1 MAFSSSGSSQS
12 HGVDEEFSSGA
23 DFPQIAEINIIP
35 LVDVMLVLLIISM
48 VTTPF
53 MEQGVNV
60 ELPVAAGQSL
70 QKSQLNEPVILYVA
84 KDRNLRLGDKPVL
97 RKDLIAKLEQVFV
110 DRKDKELFV
119 RADKEVPYGVVA
131 ELMAQVQSAG
141 IERVG
146 LVTQPE

>member
-1 MAFSSSGSSQS
+1 MAFNTSHSSSDSSD
-12 HGVDEEFSSGA
+12 GDFSSGGEYS
-23 DFPQIAEINIIP
+23 QMAEINIVP

-53 MEQGVNV
+53 LEQGVNV
-60 ELPVAAGQSL
+60 ELPVAGGQSL
-70 QKSQLNEPVILYVA
+70 QKSQNDDPVILYVS
-84 KDRNLRLGDKPVL
+84 KDRNLRIGDKPVT
-97 RKDLIAKLEQVFV
+97 RKDLLEKLEILFS
-110 DRKDKELFV
+110 KKTDKELFV

-131 ELMAQVQSAG
+131 EIMAQVQSAG

>member
-1 MAFSSSGSSQS
+1 MSFNTGSSGSGSS
-12 HGVDEEFSSGA
+12 DEEFSSGQ
-23 DFPQIAEINIIP
+23 DYPQMAEINIVP

-53 MEQGVNV
+53 LEQGVNV
-60 ELPVAAGQSL
+60 ELPVAGGQSL
-70 QKSQLNEPVILYVA
+70 QKSQNNEPVILYVS
-84 KDRNLRLGDKPVL
+84 KDRNLRLGDKPVS
-97 RKDLIAKLEQVFV
+97 RKDLMDKLESMFSK
-110 DRKDKELFV
+110 RTDKELFV

-131 ELMAQVQSAG
+131 EIMAQVQSAG

>member
-1 MAFSSSGSSQS
+1 MAFSSKSSQS
-12 HGVDEEFSSGA
+12 SYSEDEFSSNS

-53 MEQGVNV
+53 LEQGVNV
-60 ELPVAAGQSL
+60 ELPVAGGKSL
-70 QKSQLNEPVILYVA
+70 QKSQNEAPVILYVS
-84 KDRNLRLGDKPVL
+84 KDRNLKLGDKPVL
-97 RKDLIAKLEQVFV
+97 RRDLMTRLESMFSS
-110 DRKDKELFV
+110 RTDKELFV

-131 ELMAQVQSAG
+131 EIMAQVQSAG